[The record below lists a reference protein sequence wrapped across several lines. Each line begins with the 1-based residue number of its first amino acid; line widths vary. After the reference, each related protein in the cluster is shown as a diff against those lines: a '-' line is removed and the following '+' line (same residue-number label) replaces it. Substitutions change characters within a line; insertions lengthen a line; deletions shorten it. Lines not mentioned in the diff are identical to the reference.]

1 MTPSFIRGSAGLL
14 FLLCGLF
21 YLGWVKFLADG
32 TDVYLIDYAQRALI
46 VALGWGA
53 LTDGFRRPLPP
64 ITDRVWLWAL
74 GGAAAIIAAD
84 TWTGSLAL
92 RAAFDTA
99 LYPEVGFPPLENEVW
114 QAVDLTF
121 GLVLVAVSEELV
133 FRRLWTDW
141 WHARGGGVTGLYV
154 GSSLVFGLLHLPQGL
169 ADTAIAV
176 VWGLLLMALYRR
188 SRCLALVILVH
199 FLVDLWYFA

>member
-1 MTPSFIRGSAGLL
+1 MSAVTARPGFRLALL
-14 FLLCGLF
+14 LVLF
-21 YLGWVKFLADG
+21 YAGWIKFTAAD

-46 VALGWGA
+46 IVLGWAA
-53 LTDGFRRPLPP
+53 LTDSFRRPLPP

-74 GGAAAIIAAD
+74 GGAAAIVAVD
-84 TWTGSLAL
+84 TWTGGQDL

-99 LYPEVGFPPLENEVW
+99 LFPEVSFPPLENEVW

-133 FRRLWTDW
+133 FRRLWADW
-141 WHARGGGVTGLYV
+141 WNARGGGVTGLYV

-169 ADTAIAV
+169 ADTAIAI
-176 VWGLLLMALYRR
+176 VWGVLLMALYRQSR
-188 SRCLALVILVH
+188 SLALVILVH
-199 FLVDLWYFA
+199 FVVDLWYFS

>member
-1 MTPSFIRGSAGLL
+1 MARPGARLALL
-14 FLLCGLF
+14 LALF
-21 YLGWVKFLADG
+21 YAGWVKFLADG
-32 TDVYLIDYAQRALI
+32 TDVYLIDYAQRVLI
-46 VALGWGA
+46 VALGWTV

-74 GGAAAIIAAD
+74 GGAAALIAVD
-84 TWTGSLAL
+84 TWTGGFAQ

-99 LYPEVGFPPLENEVW
+99 LFPESGFPPLENEVW

-141 WHARGGGVTGLYV
+141 WDSRRGGGAGLYA
-154 GSSLVFGLLHLPQGL
+154 GSALVFGLLHLPQGL
-169 ADTAIAV
+169 ADTAIAC
-176 VWGLLLMALYRR
+176 VWGVLLMYLYRR
-188 SRCLALVILVH
+188 SRCLALVVLVH
-199 FLVDLWYFA
+199 FLVDLWYFT